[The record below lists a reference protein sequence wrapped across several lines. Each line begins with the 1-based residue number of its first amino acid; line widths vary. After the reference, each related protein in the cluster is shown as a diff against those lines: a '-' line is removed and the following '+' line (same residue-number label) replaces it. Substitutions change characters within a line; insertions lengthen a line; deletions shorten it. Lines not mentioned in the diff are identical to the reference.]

1 MNLLEQTVEKLST
14 FESIAIQGRV
24 VRVAGGIIEA
34 VGLSI
39 KIGEVCALRDTGN
52 RELGLAEVVGF
63 RDNITILLALKDITG
78 IGPGVLVE
86 PRFRVTATA
95 VGEQFIGRIVNAL
108 GEPLDEKGPLFGD
121 EMRELVASPP
131 SPLKRK
137 PIREAMHSGVRAID
151 AFLTVG
157 YGQRVGIMAGSGVG
171 KSVLLGMLARHASAD
186 VNVIALIGERGRE
199 VAEFIER
206 DLGSEGLAKSVVVV
220 VTSDEM
226 PLLRV
231 KGALL
236 ATTLAE
242 YFRDK
247 SKNVLLM
254 MDSLTRV
261 AMAQREI
268 GLSVGEPPTTRGY
281 TPSTFSMMPKL
292 LERAGTNAY
301 GSITGL
307 YTVLVEGDDFN
318 EPVSD
323 TARSILD
330 GHIVLSR
337 RLAARAHYPAIDI
350 LESASRVMPFVISDE
365 HLRASQIVRETLAIY
380 SESEDLINIGAYA
393 KGSNP
398 KIDFAINRIDAMNAF
413 LRQKFDEHTGF
424 NDMLQVLRMLSKTPN
439 ANEQVRV

>member
-1 MNLLEQTVEKLST
+1 MNLLEQAFNKLST

-34 VGLSI
+34 VGLAI
-39 KIGEVCALRDTGN
+39 NIGEVCALRSARN

-63 RDNITILLALKDITG
+63 RDQITILMALKDIAG
-78 IGPGVLVE
+78 IGPGTLVE
-86 PRFRVTATA
+86 PRFRVTAA
-95 VGEQFIGRIVNAL
+95 SVGEQFTGRIINAL

-121 EMRELVASPP
+121 EMRELSAAPP
-131 SPLKRK
+131 SPLKRT
-137 PIREAMHSGVRAID
+137 PIRQALRTGVRAID
-151 AFLTVG
+151 AFLTIG
-157 YGQRVGIMAGSGVG
+157 NGQRVGIMAGSGVG

-206 DLGSEGLAKSVVVV
+206 DLGPEGLARSVVVV

-236 ATTLAE
+236 ATTMAE
-242 YFRDK
+242 YFRDQGN
-247 SKNVLLM
+247 NVLLM

-281 TPSTFSMMPKL
+281 TPSTFSLMPKL
-292 LERAGTNAY
+292 LERAGTNAH
-301 GSITGL
+301 GAITGV

-337 RLAARAHYPAIDI
+337 RLAARAHYPAIDV

-365 HLRASQIVRETLAIY
+365 HLAASRGVRETLAVY
-380 SESEDLINIGAYA
+380 NESEDLINIGAYN

-398 KIDFAINRIDAMNAF
+398 RIDFAISRIDAINAF
-413 LRQKFDEHTGF
+413 LQQKFDEHTDF
-424 NDMLQVLRMLSKTPN
+424 DEMLHVLQMLSTVPN
-439 ANEQVRV
+439 A